1 MFYEIL
7 TLYYNFSLM
16 DLEQVKG
23 FINTPT
29 LWEGK
34 LLEVE
39 QFNFPLLELENF
51 TIRDIPKNIRL
62 GHQVEHIFN
71 QLVNYHK
78 GYEILLVNQPIKNE
92 IRTIGEID
100 FIIQNT
106 ETKEITHIELTYK
119 FYIID
124 ITISDKV
131 HQLIGPNKRDSFYDK
146 IEKIKNKQFKLLHTK
161 EAANL
166 LHNNKIAIKKNSSKT
181 VFKAQL
187 FKPYKANNLNIAP
200 FNNDCICGYWLRMRD
215 FDTLEFN
222 SQYFYLPSK
231 KEWIIATHENVV
243 WSSFKNIKTEIEESH
258 KRNHSPM
265 VWMKKSQQEFE
276 KFFIIFW

>member
-1 MFYEIL
+1 ME
-7 TLYYNFSLM
+7 
-16 DLEQVKG
+16 LEQIKG
-23 FINTPT
+23 FLNTPA
-29 LWEGK
+29 LWQGK
-34 LLEVE
+34 LFEVD
-39 QFNFPLLELENF
+39 QFNFLKMNLDDFCPQA
-51 TIRDIPKNIRL
+51 IPQNIRL
-62 GHQVEHIFN
+62 GHQVEHIFY
-71 QLVNYHK
+71 QLLHHDK
-78 GYEILLVNQPIKNE
+78 TYEILLFNQAIKNE
-92 IRTIGEID
+92 IRTLGEID
-100 FIIQNT
+100 FILKDT
-106 ETKEITHIELTYK
+106 VSKEIIHIELTYK

-124 ITISDKV
+124 LTIEDKI

-222 SQYFYLPSK
+222 SQHFYLPSK
-231 KEWIIATHENVV
+231 KEWIIAPHENVV